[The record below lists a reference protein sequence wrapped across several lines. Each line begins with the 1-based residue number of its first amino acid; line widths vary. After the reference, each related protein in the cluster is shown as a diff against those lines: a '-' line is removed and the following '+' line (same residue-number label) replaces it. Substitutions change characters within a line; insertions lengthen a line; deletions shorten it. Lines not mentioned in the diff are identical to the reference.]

1 MIEVPGS
8 PYERNQ
14 MEIIVAIFLIV
25 VIWRISKARGEKS
38 QKSEPTHTHA
48 PGAAPTFWQQRTT
61 YATPPPRIPEEVPQP
76 FDYQADWWQ
85 VYSLWF
91 RSEKGWRCEA
101 CELSLYGHKHLLHT
115 HHVCGT
121 LQNEPQ
127 DLMALCIGC
136 HSEQPGTKH
145 RNLKNTGDYQHFI
158 AVYGKKWKMLHHEHQ
173 I

>member
-1 MIEVPGS
+1 
-8 PYERNQ
+8 

-25 VIWRISKARGEKS
+25 AIVVWRIFKDGNEKS
-38 QKSEPTHTHA
+38 QKSETPPTRSPRST
-48 PGAAPTFWQQRTT
+48 PPFWEPRTT
-61 YATPPPRIPEEVPQP
+61 YKTPPPPIPDEVPHP

-85 VYSLWF
+85 AYSFWF

-101 CELSLYGHKHLLHT
+101 CQLSLYGHKHLLHT
-115 HHVCGT
+115 HHVWGT

-145 RNLKNTGDYQHFI
+145 PNLKNTGDYRHFI
-158 AVYGKKWKMLHHEHQ
+158 AVYGKKWKMLRHEHQ
-173 I
+173 IYSKAHN